1 MNNDNTSTLTNELV
15 RLAGIRTEWEK
26 LTART
31 NKKLY
36 ELLAGCVGLT
46 ETFTREALEVA
57 VGDAFNFRKDTSDIL
72 IAVKLVL
79 GADDKKASAYAKALA
94 NGIKAGETS
103 STIAAWIAKK
113 GGIENAR
120 KGDKPKP
127 TNNNGNTT
135 TSSKPTA
142 AANDTIS
149 SPVIVDDEMSATNRA
164 KEFLNSQT
172 GGVDLS
178 RDFFPSVPFGDE
190 MVLLVTAKPSGAMV
204 VTFATVDGTAVG
216 AVKRT
221 LGKELLADH
230 VSAHSV
236 IFSETIADQHA
247 ELDATLAA
255 AKA

>member
-1 MNNDNTSTLTNELV
+1 MTIITKPNLADELAKLIAD
-15 RLAGIRTEWEK
+15 RKIWEQSVIN
-26 LTART
+26 T
-31 NKKLY
+31 NKELY
-36 ELLAGCVGLT
+36 DVLAGCFRLT
-46 ETFTREALEVA
+46 ETFSRDELVA
-57 VGDAFNFRKDTSDIL
+57 AVKGFKVRSDTSEFL
-72 IAVKLVL
+72 IAVKLVVS
-79 GADDKKASAYAKALA
+79 ASDQKASSYAKALE
-94 NGIKAGETS
+94 NGQKAGMNSE
-103 STIAAWIAKK
+103 TIAAWIFEK
-113 GGIENAR
+113 GGIEKAR
-120 KGDKPKP
+120 TLNSKKP
-127 TNNNGNTT
+127 NNSNGNTT
-135 TSSKPTA
+135 TSSKPTT

-236 IFSETIADQHA
+236 IFSETIADQQA